1 MKNRI
6 LFFLL
11 VIWVFCGITTS
22 SSFLTKTVSS
32 EESIVASSLQ
42 NNPQFSSSASY
53 DDLNVYGTA
62 ILTESSPSGLSY
74 RVTVTVTS
82 PSGRSNTTQS
92 DWSSA
97 PITHTTGLSLGGE
110 DGTFT
115 VQATFEGQNGTYDD
129 YQSFDGIGSII
140 FYGTSTSSVDV
151 PPSISLVSVTVS
163 PSTIG
168 GLETA
173 NVLATVN
180 YSQDVPNGT
189 TLSMELND
197 SITSATPHPTYTV
210 GTPTVVGGS
219 ITVRPNNNRT
229 INLVAPN
236 PSGTNPRSQQVTFPI
251 TTTQTTQAGT
261 VNVSVRIGNAVA
273 PSPSPNPT
281 IQPPLNRDTILTIT
295 AGQATNN
302 CSHVPEPPEGYDE
315 FCRRNYGNFAT
326 WDSVRCQ
333 CDNNLPTGSPIVI
346 DVAGN
351 GFNLTNAVGG
361 VRFDLNGDSFA
372 EQISWTSAASD
383 DAWLV
388 LDRNANNR
396 IDSGTELFGD
406 FTPQPAPP
414 AGEGRQGFLALA
426 EYDKPGNGGNN
437 DGEITRRD
445 AVFKKL
451 RLWQDLNHNGISEAE
466 ELFRLPALDVVMIDL
481 KYKMSKRTDE
491 NGNQFKYRAKVR
503 DARGARVG
511 RWAWDV
517 FLTTTR

>member
-6 LFFLL
+6 LLFLL
-11 VIWVFCGITTS
+11 LIWVFCGVAMS
-22 SSFLTKTVSS
+22 NFFSTKTVSS
-32 EESIVASSLQ
+32 EEKVITNTLQ

-53 DDLNVYGTA
+53 DNLNVYGTA
-62 ILTESSPSGLSY
+62 TLTENSPSGLSY
-74 RVTVTVTS
+74 RVTITVTS
-82 PSGRSNTTQS
+82 PSGRLNTTQS
-92 DWSSA
+92 DWSLA
-97 PITHTTGLSLGGE
+97 PITHTTGLSVGGE
-110 DGTFT
+110 DGNFT
-115 VQATFEGQNGTYDD
+115 VHATFEGQSGNYDEYNSFTGT
-129 YQSFDGIGSII
+129 GSVS
-140 FYGTSTSSVDV
+140 FYGTSTSSVVV
-151 PPSISLVSVTVS
+151 PPSISLVSVSVS

-168 GLETA
+168 GLQTA

-189 TLSMELND
+189 TLEMELND
-197 SITSATPHPTYTV
+197 SITSATPHPTYSV

-219 ITVRPNNNRT
+219 GTAGPNNNRT
-229 INLVAPN
+229 IDLVAP
-236 PSGTNPRSQQVTFPI
+236 PRSGTNPRSQQVTFPI
-251 TTTQTTQAGT
+251 TTTETTQSGT
-261 VNVSVRIGNAVA
+261 VNVSVRIGNAIA

-281 IQPPLNRDTILTIT
+281 IQPPLNRDTTLTIT
-295 AGQATNN
+295 AQVAGN

-315 FCRRNYGNFAT
+315 YCRRNWGETGY
-326 WDSVRCQ
+326 WDQSQCQ
-333 CDNNLPTGSPIVI
+333 CRTNLPTGSPIVV
-346 DVAGN
+346 DVAGD
-351 GFNLTNAVGG
+351 GFSLTKAANG
-361 VRFDLNGDSFA
+361 VRFDLNGDGYQ

-388 LDRNANNR
+388 LDRNLNNR
-396 IDSGTELFGD
+396 IDSGQELFGD
-406 FTPQPAPP
+406 FTPQPDPP
-414 AGEGRQGFLALA
+414 AGQERQGFLALA

-445 AVFKKL
+445 AVFGKL
-451 RLWQDLNHNGISEAE
+451 RLWQDRNHNGISEAE

-517 FLTTTR
+517 FLTTAR